1 MRELRIQR
9 FGTFTCA
16 WLKGEPVD
24 LLGDD
29 PLRPAH
35 ARRQLEAEVSEQLR
49 HAGIVQNPR
58 QRLPNTLPR
67 PCSIVYSY
75 LSRNSASCLRRC
87 KRRYSRI
94 SATSG

>member
-1 MRELRIQR
+1 MRELGIQC

-16 WLKGEPVD
+16 WLEGEPVD

-67 PCSIVYSY
+67 PCSIVYSF
-75 LSRNSASCLRRC
+75 LLHSSASCSRRC
-87 KRRYSRI
+87 KTHYSRI
-94 SATSG
+94 SAT